1 MRSLQSTRNA
11 AFKAALLAGGAGFIV
26 LAQPVLAQDSAPPVP
41 TNEPVTSAPTA
52 NEPPSKDVT
61 NQSTNP
67 TAPGIVVTGSRIR
80 KQDYNSNSPLVTVDQ
95 GLLNNSSTSALEQ
108 NLNKL
113 PQFEP
118 DKTPVGINAGDIQ
131 PTATNTP
138 GSATVN
144 LRGIGSNRNLV
155 LIDGRRATPGNAS
168 GVVDINTI
176 PSAAVERV
184 EIISGGASAT
194 YGADAIA
201 GVTNFILKKNFQGVE
216 LDGRAG
222 IDQHGHGFEY
232 DISGIIG
239 SDFSDGRGNVSVAVS
254 TNKRQTVLE
263 SDLAPYRKLWTD
275 PNVGGSGFFIPAPG
289 VTFAG
294 PNQPSAAA
302 IQSVFPGVTNFNSAG
317 ANVYFYNGKAFSGDT
332 FGTRGAASFLTAP
345 TNGRPYKLT
354 AAGTIGAND
363 DYDYASLPLT
373 RYNILARG
381 NYEINDWIGVFG
393 QGMFSHV
400 HTHTLQE
407 PGPIVNGW
415 DVYIDPTT
423 LSQNDLPA
431 QLWTLLNSRTHPAG
445 PGEPGYVAAIGTPGQ
460 PGYVA
465 AVTPPISSANAPF
478 EMHALLPV
486 PRENDTDVDTF
497 NITAGLQGSI
507 PGSDW
512 TWEIFTSH
520 GESATY
526 ALQTG
531 IYSLSRLRAVMGAPH
546 FGQGFTAKGNA
557 LDFGFGASTA
567 TCTSGLNLFQ
577 PPAGG
582 FSQDCLDAV
591 NANLQNRV
599 KMKQAIWE
607 ANATGSLFQL
617 PAGPVQVAVGA
628 SYRKLKFSFYNDT
641 LTTQGESFLD
651 QALGI
656 YPSGNSFGSI
666 DAKELYGEL
675 DVPILKDSFIKEL
688 SLELGGRI
696 SDYDTT
702 GTSYT
707 YKALANFAP
716 VDWIRFRGG
725 YNRAERTPNI
735 AELYLAPQQTFGVNL
750 AGDPCSTANP
760 LPFSANPA
768 NANGANV
775 RAICQVLMNQAG
787 PNAASLYYGPQNVQ
801 SNSTFGFA
809 FPTTRGNASLTPEK
823 ADTWTAGVVFS
834 SPFHTPALSRLRLTL
849 DWYKISVKNAIGP
862 QTVATA
868 LQQCFD
874 PALNPLAGT
883 DPVAAAN
890 TAFCQ
895 NVPRNATGQLGNVTT
910 TYVNNGRFST
920 SGLDAQLDWSADV
933 GPGTLSANVLLN
945 YLLDF
950 KSAPLPTLPMVD
962 YKGTFGSQDNGLNE
976 AAYDYKVFTTI
987 GYHWGPA
994 TLGLQWQHLPSI
1006 KNASAATFP
1015 ATTTTGAQSSY
1026 DLFSLNASYAV
1037 TSNVTFRAGVDN
1049 LFNKA
1054 PPLTGVNTA
1063 NTDPATTGQLPGG
1076 GYNAQYY
1083 DVLGRR
1089 FYVGANMKF

>member
-1 MRSLQSTRNA
+1 VRSLQTTRNA

-26 LAQPVLAQDSAPPVP
+26 LAQPVLAQDTAPPVP

-184 EIISGGASAT
+184 EVISGGASAT

-263 SDLAPYRKLWTD
+263 SDLAPYRKLWSD

-289 VTFAG
+289 VSLGFG
-294 PNQPSAAA
+294 NLPSPAA
-302 IQSVFPGVTNFNSAG
+302 IASVFPGTTPANFNPAG
-317 ANVYFYNGKAFSGDT
+317 ANVYFYNGQAFSGDT
-332 FGTRGAASFLTAP
+332 FATRGAASFLTAP

-415 DVYIDPTT
+415 DVYIDPTK
-423 LSQNDLPA
+423 LSQNQLPA
-431 QLWTLLNSRTHPAG
+431 QMWTLLNSRPNPTA
-445 PGEPGYVAAIGTPGQ
+445 T
-460 PGYVA
+460 
-465 AVTPPISSANAPF
+465 F

-531 IYSLSRLRAVMGAPH
+531 IYSLERLRAVMQAPNFGA
-546 FGQGFTAKGNA
+546 GFTAKGNA
-557 LDFGFGASTA
+557 IDGGFGASTA
-567 TCTSGLNLFQ
+567 TCTSGLNLFE

-760 LPFSANPA
+760 LPWSANPA

-775 RAICQVLMNQAG
+775 RAICEALMDQTG
-787 PNAASLYYGPQNVQ
+787 NANAKTLYYQGVQ

-809 FPTTRGNASLTPEK
+809 FPTTTGNARLTPEK
-823 ADTWTAGVVFS
+823 ADTWTAGVVLS
-834 SPFHTPALSRLRLTL
+834 SPFHTPALSRLRLSL
-849 DWYKISVKNAIGP
+849 DWYKISVKNAIGA

-874 PALNPLAGT
+874 PSLNPLAGT
-883 DPVAAAN
+883 DPAAAAN

-895 NVPRNATGQLGNVTT
+895 NVPRNQTGQLGNVTT

-933 GPGTLSANVLLN
+933 GPGTLSANVLFN
-945 YLLDF
+945 YLIDF
-950 KSAPLPTLPMVD
+950 KSSGLPTLPMVD
-962 YKGTFGSQDNGLNE
+962 YKGTFGTVENGLNE
-976 AAYDYKVFTTI
+976 AAYSYKVFSTL

-994 TLGLQWQHLPSI
+994 TLGLQWQHLPKI

-1015 ATTTTGAQSSY
+1015 ATTTQGAQSSY

-1049 LFNKA
+1049 LFNRT